1 MFQPCS
7 CLCVNFWISV
17 ALLIAQALASTGHG
31 GSENHILKRS
41 ALNVQRPA
49 VRSSGTPAAT
59 YDKYNVRSDD
69 SWWCGLSAVGSPAEF
84 HPDSIY
90 PVNHLFTAAAVSKTM
105 AMVVGLGR
113 GNFRKYPG
121 NFMNRDPAGKTLL
134 PDIVLSPGFSLKY
147 FPILHDG
154 SKWAPKS
161 KDASQDAGN
170 FRMVYSTSADK
181 KTVKFH
187 GLVFHPPKS
196 QELRVCLKL
205 TPEELKAAKKKMQ
218 ASAPRGRLA
227 AAAKL

>member
-1 MFQPCS
+1 M
-7 CLCVNFWISV
+7 
-17 ALLIAQALASTGHG
+17 LLFFLLLFIFLAQAAASPGHHG
-31 GSENHILKRS
+31 GDNHRILKRS
-41 ALNVQRPA
+41 ALNLQRPT
-49 VRSSGTPAAT
+49 RPSNPPTSAAT
-59 YDKYNVRSDD
+59 FDNYNVRSDD
-69 SWWCGLSAVGSPAEF
+69 SWWCGLGAVGSPAEY

-134 PDIVLSPGFSLKY
+134 PDIVLSPGFTLKY

-170 FRMVYSTSADK
+170 FRMVYSISADK

-196 QELRVCLKL
+196 QELRVCLRL
-205 TPEELKAAKKKMQ
+205 TPEQSQAAKKKMQ
-218 ASAPRGRLA
+218 APASKGKGA
-227 AAAKL
+227 AAVKL

>member
-1 MFQPCS
+1 
-7 CLCVNFWISV
+7 V

-31 GSENHILKRS
+31 GSENHILKRQVTSPAIPASTGGLTRRNYRS

-134 PDIVLSPGFSLKY
+134 PDIVLGPGFSLKY

-154 SKWAPKS
+154 SKWAPVS
-161 KDASQDAGN
+161 WTESGGVGC
-170 FRMVYSTSADK
+170 R
-181 KTVKFH
+181 
-187 GLVFHPPKS
+187 
-196 QELRVCLKL
+196 
-205 TPEELKAAKKKMQ
+205 
-218 ASAPRGRLA
+218 
-227 AAAKL
+227 